1 MSKGTQKNRRDE
13 NEPQILAVFNAAG
26 AYWQPCTR
34 MQGHDGTLYYRGN
47 IFEIEIKNGGGK
59 HLTQRE
65 KDFAREIGK
74 RGVRLW
80 VLISDVEAEWLIS
93 GDYWRIPDRTD
104 DGVVDLGNINPRGAE
119 PDVMP

>member
-1 MSKGTQKNRRDE
+1 MTYSDNRRDG
-13 NEPQILAVFNAAG
+13 NEKTILDVFKSAG

-47 IFEIEIKNGGGK
+47 VFEVEIKNGGGK
-59 HLTQRE
+59 KLTQRE

-104 DGVVDLGNINPRGAE
+104 NGASDLGNVNPRGAE
-119 PDVMP
+119 SDVMP